1 MFISEVGDNVTRLV
15 TKLVLLSF
23 LKPNSFIGLFVWS
36 FFLMGQIDLSDYDD
50 SFLLDCK

>member
-1 MFISEVGDNVTRLV
+1 MNYKRVFISEVGDNVTRLM

-36 FFLMGQIDLSDYDD
+36 VFQSVFFFAQGRL
-50 SFLLDCK
+50 